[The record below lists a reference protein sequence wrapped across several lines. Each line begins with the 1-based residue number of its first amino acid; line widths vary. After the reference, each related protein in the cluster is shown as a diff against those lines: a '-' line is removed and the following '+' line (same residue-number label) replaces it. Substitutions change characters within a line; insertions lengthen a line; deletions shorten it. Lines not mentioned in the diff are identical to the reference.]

1 MFDALSDKFEK
12 VLKKLRGQGVLTEQ
26 NITDALK
33 DVRFALLEADVNFK
47 IVKEFIERV
56 RQKAIGQ
63 EVLQSLTPGH
73 QVVKIVWD
81 ELSDMMGRE
90 RSGLALNA
98 HPPTVVMMVGL
109 QGAGKTTT
117 CGKLARLFKQ
127 QGKRVLLVAADP
139 RRPAAGEQL
148 SALGRDL
155 GIDVYRADQVL
166 LVAADPRRPAAGEQ
180 LSALGR
186 DLGIDVY
193 RADQAQASQSDV
205 VRICQAGVEQ
215 GREQGFD
222 LVVLDTGGRLHIDDE
237 LMGELVA
244 VKAAVAPQEVLLVAD
259 AMTGQDAVTMA
270 GQFDQKI
277 GVTGIIL
284 TKVEGDAR
292 GGAVLSIRAVTGKPI
307 KFLGVGEKLDALEP
321 FHPDRMASR
330 ILGMGDVLS
339 LIEKAQE
346 SISREQAEAAQQRL
360 TSNTFTLEDFRAQLG
375 QMGRLGSLDQILGML
390 PGGQKLKSAI
400 EGDKPEREMGRV
412 AAMIDSMTKRERRD
426 HTIINGSRKKR
437 IARGSGVT
445 VQDVNRLIKQ
455 FLSAKKLAKAMTG
468 AGGRRHLAQL
478 MRSM

>member
-1 MFDALSDKFEK
+1 MLDALSDKFEK
-12 VLKKLRGQGVLTEQ
+12 ILKKLRGQGVLTEQ
-26 NITDALK
+26 NITEALK

-47 IVKEFIERV
+47 IVKEFIDRV
-56 RQKAIGQ
+56 RQKAVGQ

-73 QVVKIVWD
+73 QVVKVVWD
-81 ELSDMMGRE
+81 ELRAMMGHE
-90 RSGLALNA
+90 RAGLALSSM
-98 HPPTVVMMVGL
+98 PPTILMMVGL
-109 QGAGKTTT
+109 QGAGKTTAS
-117 CGKLARLFKQ
+117 GKLARLFKN

-155 GIDVYRADQVL
+155 GVEVHRADH
-166 LVAADPRRPAAGEQ
+166 G
-180 LSALGR
+180 
-186 DLGIDVY
+186 
-193 RADQAQASQSDV
+193 QASQADV
-205 VRICQAGVEQ
+205 VRICRAGVER
-215 GREQGFD
+215 GRDQGFD
-222 LVVLDTGGRLHIDDE
+222 LIILDTGGRLHIDDE
-237 LMGELVA
+237 LMDELVA
-244 VKAAVAPQEVLLVAD
+244 VKTAVSPHEVLLVAD

-270 GQFDQKI
+270 GQFDQKVGLT
-277 GVTGIIL
+277 GVIL

-292 GGAVLSIRAVTGKPI
+292 GGAVLSIRAATGKPI

-346 SISREQAEAAQQRL
+346 NITREQAEEAQKRL

-375 QMGRLGSLDQILGML
+375 QMSRMGSFEQILGML
-390 PGGQKLKSAI
+390 PGGQKLKHAI
-400 EGDKPEREMGRV
+400 EGDKPEREIGRV
-412 AAMIDSMTKRERRD
+412 VAVIDSMTPRERRD

-437 IARGSGVT
+437 IARGSGTT

-468 AGGRRHLAQL
+468 AGGRRQLAQL

>member
-26 NITDALK
+26 NITEALK

-56 RQKAIGQ
+56 RQKALGQ

-90 RSGLALNA
+90 RSGLALNSQ
-98 HPPTVVMMVGL
+98 PPTVVMMVGL

-155 GIDVYRADQVL
+155 GIDVYRADQT
-166 LVAADPRRPAAGEQ
+166 
-180 LSALGR
+180 
-186 DLGIDVY
+186 
-193 RADQAQASQSDV
+193 QASQSDV
-205 VRICQAGVEQ
+205 VRICRAGVEQ

-346 SISREQAEAAQQRL
+346 SISREQAEAAQRRL

-412 AAMIDSMTKRERRD
+412 AAMIDSMTIRERRD

>member
-1 MFDALSDKFEK
+1 MLDALSDKFEK
-12 VLKKLRGQGVLTEQ
+12 ILKKLRGQGVLTEQ
-26 NITDALK
+26 NITEALK

-47 IVKEFIERV
+47 IVKEFIDRV
-56 RQKAIGQ
+56 RQKAVGQ

-73 QVVKIVWD
+73 QVVKVVWD
-81 ELSDMMGRE
+81 ELRAMMGHE
-90 RSGLALNA
+90 RAGLALSSM
-98 HPPTVVMMVGL
+98 PPTILMMVGL
-109 QGAGKTTT
+109 QGAGKTTAS
-117 CGKLARLFKQ
+117 GKLARLFKN

-155 GIDVYRADQVL
+155 GVEVHRADHV
-166 LVAADPRRPAAGEQ
+166 
-180 LSALGR
+180 
-186 DLGIDVY
+186 
-193 RADQAQASQSDV
+193 QASQADV
-205 VRICQAGVEQ
+205 VRICRAGVER
-215 GREQGFD
+215 GRDQGFD
-222 LVVLDTGGRLHIDDE
+222 LIILDTGGRLHIDDE

-244 VKAAVAPQEVLLVAD
+244 VKTAVSPHEVLLVAD

-270 GQFDQKI
+270 GQFDQKVGLT
-277 GVTGIIL
+277 GVIL

-292 GGAVLSIRAVTGKPI
+292 GGAVLSIRAATGKPI

-346 SISREQAEAAQQRL
+346 SITREQAEEAQKRL
-360 TSNTFTLEDFRAQLG
+360 TSNTFTLEDFRTQLG
-375 QMGRLGSLDQILGML
+375 QMNRMGSFEQILGML
-390 PGGQKLKSAI
+390 PGGQKLKQAI
-400 EGDKPEREMGRV
+400 EGDKPEREIGRV
-412 AAMIDSMTKRERRD
+412 VAVIDSMTPRERRD

-437 IARGSGVT
+437 IARGSGTT

-468 AGGRRHLAQL
+468 AGGRRQLAQL

>member
-1 MFDALSDKFEK
+1 MFDALSSKFETI
-12 VLKKLRGQGVLTEQ
+12 LKKLRGQGVLTEQ
-26 NITDALK
+26 NIAEALK
-33 DVRFALLEADVNFK
+33 EVRLALLEADVNFK

-56 RQKAIGQ
+56 RHKAVGQ
-63 EVLQSLTPGH
+63 DVLQSLTPGH
-73 QVVKIVWD
+73 HVVKIVMD
-81 ELSDMMGRE
+81 ELTAMMGGE
-90 RSGLALNA
+90 RSGLAL
-98 HPPTVVMMVGL
+98 HSKPPTVVMMVGL

-117 CGKLARLFKQ
+117 CGKLGRLFKD
-127 QGKRVLLVAADP
+127 QGRRVLLVAADP

-155 GIDVYRADQVL
+155 GIEVF
-166 LVAADPRRPAAGEQ
+166 
-180 LSALGR
+180 
-186 DLGIDVY
+186 
-193 RADQAQASQSDV
+193 RADQAQASRSDV
-205 VRICQAGVEQ
+205 VRLCRAGVDQ
-215 GREQGFD
+215 ARDQGFD
-222 LVVLDTGGRLHIDDE
+222 LVVLDTGGRLHIDED

-244 VKAAVAPQEVLLVAD
+244 IKTSVDPHEVLLVAD

-270 GQFDQKI
+270 SQFDQQV

-307 KFLGVGEKLDALEP
+307 KFLGVGEKLDALEA

-339 LIEKAQE
+339 LIEKAQAN
-346 SISREQAEAAQQRL
+346 ISLEQAQEAQKRL
-360 TSNTFTLEDFRAQLG
+360 TSNVFTLEDFRAQLG
-375 QMGRLGSLDQILGML
+375 QMGRLGSLDQILGLL
-390 PGGQKLKSAI
+390 PGGQKLKGMI
-400 EGDKPEREMGRV
+400 EGNKPEREMGRV
-412 AAMIDSMTKRERRD
+412 AAIIDSMTVRERRD

-437 IARGSGVT
+437 IARGSGT
-445 VQDVNRLIKQ
+445 SVQEVNRLIKQ